1 MYVVLVHEVFELLV
15 FGADAVYVKLQNV
28 ESPGVSG
35 AVVSWTVLGRR
46 W

>member
-1 MYVVLVHEVFELLV
+1 MHVVLVHEVFELLV
-15 FGADAVYVKLQNV
+15 FGAYAIYFKLQNV

-35 AVVSWTVLGRR
+35 VVVSWTVLGRR